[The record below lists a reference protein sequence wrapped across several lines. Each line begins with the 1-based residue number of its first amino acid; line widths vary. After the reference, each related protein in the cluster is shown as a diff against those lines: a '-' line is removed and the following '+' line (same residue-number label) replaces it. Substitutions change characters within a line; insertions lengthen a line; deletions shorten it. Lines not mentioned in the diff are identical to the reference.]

1 MTLVVDP
8 SAVRS
13 SAPLPLARIAAAMKA
28 GDDVGGSVYD
38 PKEQAIG
45 KAPAPG
51 AAHISE
57 NDRELLRRGSNS
69 LDNRFD
75 LGSKA
80 SGQPGPRAAYQSRAS
95 NISAC
100 AAGVNMTGGTVSVSV
115 VAEARF

>member
-1 MTLVVDP
+1 
-8 SAVRS
+8 
-13 SAPLPLARIAAAMKA
+13 MKA

-80 SGQPGPRAAYQSRAS
+80 SGQLRAASSIPIAS
-95 NISAC
+95 FEYFRLC
-100 AAGVNMTGGTVSVSV
+100 RRCEYDRRHG
-115 VAEARF
+115 